1 MNRLMKRLSRIIV
14 DESGDIPGWV
24 LVTMMSAALVVSV
37 WTVADDRLV
46 AIVRSALDSVCG
58 SLGC

>member
-1 MNRLMKRLSRIIV
+1 MNRLRKRLSV
-14 DESGDIPGWV
+14 VFDERGDIPGWV
-24 LVTMMSAALVVSV
+24 LVTVMSAALVVSV